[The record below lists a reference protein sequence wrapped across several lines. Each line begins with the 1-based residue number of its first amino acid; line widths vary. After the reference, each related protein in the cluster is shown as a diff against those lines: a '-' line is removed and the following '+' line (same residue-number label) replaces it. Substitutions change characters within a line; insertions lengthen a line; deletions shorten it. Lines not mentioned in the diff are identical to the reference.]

1 MNQFIE
7 QIKMPK
13 GYGWLYFPIPFLLAL
28 VMIWNYVES
37 QNIDIATQ
45 MNLLIEQIGR
55 TPLFI
60 ISVLPLVIGFFIL
73 IFWVKVAHNQKI
85 VSLTT
90 ARPKVDWKRILF
102 SFFLWA
108 AISSLMVLLQYF
120 IEPETL
126 QLNFK
131 PEKFFLFAFFAILL
145 LPFQIAFE
153 EYLFRGYL
161 MQGIGWATKSR
172 IIPLV
177 ITSIMFGL
185 MHLGNPEVD
194 KMGNII
200 MVYYIGTG
208 LFLGILTLMDDGLE
222 LSLGFHA
229 ANNLI
234 TALLVTSDWTA
245 LQTDSILKDVAQ
257 PEAGFDIVL
266 PVVVIYPIL
275 LYIFSK
281 KYNWTNWKE
290 KLTGKL
296 VTIPQ

>member
-28 VMIWNYVES
+28 VMIWNYTES

-45 MNLLIEQIGR
+45 MNLLIEKLGR

-85 VSLTT
+85 VTLTT
-90 ARPKVDWKRILF
+90 ARPKVDWKRIWF

-208 LFLGILTLMDDGLE
+208 FFLGLITLMDEGLE
-222 LSLGFHA
+222 LALGFHA
-229 ANNLI
+229 SNNI
-234 TALLVTSDWTA
+234 IGALLVTADWTA
-245 LQTDSILKDVAQ
+245 FQTDSIFIDKAE
-257 PEAGFDIVL
+257 PTAGLAIIA
-266 PVVVIYPIL
+266 PVFVVFPIL
-275 LYIFSK
+275 FYIFSK
-281 KYNWTNWKE
+281 KYQWKNISQ
-290 KLTGKL
+290 KLTFNREL
-296 VTIPQ
+296 

>member
-28 VMIWNYVES
+28 VMIWNYAES

-45 MNLLIEQIGR
+45 MNLSIEQIGR

-85 VSLTT
+85 VTLTT
-90 ARPKVDWKRILF
+90 ARPKVDWKRIWF

-208 LFLGILTLMDDGLE
+208 FFLGLITLMDEGLE
-222 LSLGFHA
+222 LALGFHA
-229 ANNLI
+229 SNNI
-234 TALLVTSDWTA
+234 IGALLVTADWTA
-245 LQTDSILKDVAQ
+245 FQTDSIFIDKAE
-257 PEAGFDIVL
+257 PTAGLAIIA
-266 PVVVIYPIL
+266 PVFVVFPIL
-275 LYIFSK
+275 FYIFSK
-281 KYNWTNWKE
+281 KYQWKNISQ
-290 KLTGKL
+290 KLTFNREL
-296 VTIPQ
+296 

>member
-28 VMIWNYVES
+28 VMIWNYAES

-208 LFLGILTLMDDGLE
+208 FFLGLITLMDEGLE
-222 LSLGFHA
+222 LALGFHA
-229 ANNLI
+229 SNNI
-234 TALLVTSDWTA
+234 IGALLVTADWTA
-245 LQTDSILKDVAQ
+245 FQTDSIFIDKAE
-257 PEAGFDIVL
+257 PTAGLAIIA
-266 PVVVIYPIL
+266 PVFVVFPIL
-275 LYIFSK
+275 FYIFSK
-281 KYNWTNWKE
+281 KYQWK
-290 KLTGKL
+290 
-296 VTIPQ
+296 TIPEKIIFNKVG

>member
-85 VSLTT
+85 VTLTT
-90 ARPKVDWKRILF
+90 ARPKVDWKRIWF

-208 LFLGILTLMDDGLE
+208 FFLGLITLMDEGLE
-222 LSLGFHA
+222 LALGFHA
-229 ANNLI
+229 SNNI
-234 TALLVTSDWTA
+234 IGALLVTADWTA
-245 LQTDSILKDVAQ
+245 FQTDSIFIDKAE
-257 PEAGFDIVL
+257 PTAGLAIIA
-266 PVVVIYPIL
+266 PVFVVFPIL
-275 LYIFSK
+275 FYIFSK
-281 KYNWTNWKE
+281 KYQWKNISQ
-290 KLTGKL
+290 KLTFNREL
-296 VTIPQ
+296 